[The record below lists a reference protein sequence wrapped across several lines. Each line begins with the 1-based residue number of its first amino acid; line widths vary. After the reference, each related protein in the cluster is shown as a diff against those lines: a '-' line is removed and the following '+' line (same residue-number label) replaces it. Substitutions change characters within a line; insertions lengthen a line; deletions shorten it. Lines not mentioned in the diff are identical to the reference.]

1 MAMFP
6 ISGIRLAGLAAAVP
20 QNCEHNADYAW
31 ISRKERESL
40 IKNIGV
46 ETRRVAPK
54 GVTTADLC
62 VVATEKLLAELNW
75 DRNEIE
81 LLVFVSQSRDYLVP
95 TTACIVQDRLGLPHS
110 CIAYDVGLG
119 CSGYV
124 YGLSVVGSMVQ
135 SGAIK
140 KALLMVGD
148 ISTLTTSYRDKST
161 YPLFGDA
168 GTVTALE
175 YREDA
180 PPMTFNLQTDGSGYR
195 AIMIRDGGARHK
207 MTRQSFD
214 MKKISK
220 GIIRSRLNV
229 ELDGIE
235 VFNFSLREVV
245 PNIKALVKYSEKS
258 LDDVDYLV
266 FHQANFLINN
276 TIRKMLKVAPEKV
289 PYSIREYGNT
299 SGASVPLTMVS
310 QLREQLT
317 KSRVKLLLSAFGVGL
332 SWGSVLLETDQIV
345 CPEVI
350 EFGN

>member
-1 MAMFP
+1 MAIFSIP
-6 ISGIRLAGLAAAVP
+6 RIRLAGLAACVP
-20 QNCEHNADYAW
+20 QPSENNADYTW
-31 ISRKERESL
+31 ISKKEREYL

-46 ETRRVAPK
+46 ETRHVAPK

-62 VVATEKLLAELNW
+62 VVAAEKLLTGLAW
-75 DRNEIE
+75 DRKEIE

-110 CIAYDVGLG
+110 CIAYDVGMG

-124 YGLSVVGSMVQ
+124 YGLSMVASMMQ
-135 SGAIK
+135 AGAIR

-175 YREDA
+175 YKPDA
-180 PPMTFNLQTDGSGYR
+180 TPFDFNLQTDGSGYQ
-195 AIMIRDGGARHK
+195 AIMIKDGGARHK

-245 PNIKALVKYSEKS
+245 PNIKSLLKYTEKS
-258 LDDVDYLV
+258 LDDIDFLV
-266 FHQANFLINN
+266 FHQANLLINN
-276 TIRKMLKVAPEKV
+276 TIRKMLKLDPEKV

-310 QLREQLT
+310 QLRERLT
-317 KSRVKLLLSAFGVGL
+317 TGKVKLLLSAFGVGL
-332 SWGSVLLETDQIV
+332 SWGSVLLETDRIV

-350 EFGN
+350 EFL

>member
-1 MAMFP
+1 
-6 ISGIRLAGLAAAVP
+6 
-20 QNCEHNADYAW
+20 
-31 ISRKERESL
+31 
-40 IKNIGV
+40 
-46 ETRRVAPK
+46 
-54 GVTTADLC
+54 
-62 VVATEKLLAELNW
+62 
-75 DRNEIE
+75 
-81 LLVFVSQSRDYLVP
+81 
-95 TTACIVQDRLGLPHS
+95 
-110 CIAYDVGLG
+110 
-119 CSGYV
+119 
-124 YGLSVVGSMVQ
+124 
-135 SGAIK
+135 
-140 KALLMVGD
+140 MVGD

-180 PPMTFNLQTDGSGYR
+180 PPITFNLQTDGSGYR